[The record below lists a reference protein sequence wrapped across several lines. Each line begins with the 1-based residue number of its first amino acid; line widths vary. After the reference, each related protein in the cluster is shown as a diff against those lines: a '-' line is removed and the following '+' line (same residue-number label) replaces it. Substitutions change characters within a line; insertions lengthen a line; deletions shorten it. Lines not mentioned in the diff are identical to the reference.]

1 MKIEWNWGTKL
12 LIWIIAFILFI
23 LGLVFMTTKSDVNLV
38 EKDYYPKG
46 LVYQQR
52 IDAIENAKEINA
64 VFKTIQN
71 TSTITLNIPDIQ
83 IDEGAVTFFRP
94 SGNSL
99 DRVYDFVINKER
111 IMTFPKSDL
120 KKGKYLLKI
129 NWNHE
134 NKEYYVEQVLFVK

>member
-99 DRVYDFVINKER
+99 DRVYDFVINKEK